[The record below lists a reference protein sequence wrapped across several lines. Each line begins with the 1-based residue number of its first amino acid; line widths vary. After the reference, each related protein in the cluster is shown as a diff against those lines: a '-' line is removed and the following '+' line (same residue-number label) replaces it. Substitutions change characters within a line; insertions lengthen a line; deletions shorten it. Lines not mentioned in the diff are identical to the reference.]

1 MKASIAEVRRKEISN
16 ILKRDGNIHTEDIAK
31 KFHVTTETIRK
42 DIKVLQEQGLAV
54 KCHGGAMAVGECVI
68 NRLSKRAV
76 ENSEVKKRIAE
87 KAVELVHDQAILY
100 IGPGSTCLCIAQ
112 LLASF
117 ADLTIF
123 TSSLPAA
130 EALADSRNRV
140 YVLGG
145 RLNGSTM
152 SVHGMWSNDVI
163 GSFAPNIA
171 FLGSS
176 GASGYPGPT
185 CGNFEET
192 ETTKKFFPLLL
203 RSLWRATVPNFPG
216 QGWYPIPNGKR
227 WMCWLRIQ
235 TCPKRIGKDSAR
247 RPMYFSWMDKSAFR
261 ETKFPQRRQK
271 SKRRIAQSID
281 ERILPET
288 LPDMNERSQVVC
300 VKILRAADNGRSF
313 SVSP

>member
-192 ETTKKFFPLLL
+192 ETTKKIL
-203 RSLWRATVPNFPG
+203 STSSKVVVA
-216 QGWYPIPNGKR
+216 
-227 WMCWLRIQ
+227 C
-235 TCPKRIGKDSAR
+235 DSSK
-247 RPMYFSWMDKSAFR
+247 FSWAGLVSYSQWEKVDVLVTDSNL
-261 ETKFPQRRQK
+261 PQENWERLRQK
-271 SKRRIAQSID
+271 TNVLLVDGQKRVSGDEISTVEPEEQTENHTID
-281 ERILPET
+281 
-288 LPDMNERSQVVC
+288 
-300 VKILRAADNGRSF
+300 
-313 SVSP
+313 

>member
-192 ETTKKFFPLLL
+192 ETTKKIL
-203 RSLWRATVPNFPG
+203 SSSSKVVVA
-216 QGWYPIPNGKR
+216 
-227 WMCWLRIQ
+227 C
-235 TCPKRIGKDSAR
+235 DSSK
-247 RPMYFSWMDKSAFR
+247 FSWAGLVSYSEWEKVDVLVTDSNLSQENWER
-261 ETKFPQRRQK
+261 LRQK
-271 SKRRIAQSID
+271 TNVLLVDGQKRVSGDEISTVEPEEQTENHTID
-281 ERILPET
+281 
-288 LPDMNERSQVVC
+288 
-300 VKILRAADNGRSF
+300 
-313 SVSP
+313 

>member
-192 ETTKKFFPLLL
+192 ETTKKIL
-203 RSLWRATVPNFPG
+203 STSSKVIVA
-216 QGWYPIPNGKR
+216 
-227 WMCWLRIQ
+227 C
-235 TCPKRIGKDSAR
+235 DSSK
-247 RPMYFSWMDKSAFR
+247 FSWAGLVSYSQWEKVDVLVTDSNLSQEDWER
-261 ETKFPQRRQK
+261 LRQK
-271 SKRRIAQSID
+271 TNVLLVDGQKCVSGDEIPAEEAEEQTENRTID
-281 ERILPET
+281 
-288 LPDMNERSQVVC
+288 
-300 VKILRAADNGRSF
+300 
-313 SVSP
+313 